1 MYIFAPDNKY
11 PQSLMVD
18 KTKVLYVSQEITPY
32 LEASEISTASR
43 ELPQGMQEKGREI
56 RVFMPRYGCINER
69 RHQLHEVIRLSGM
82 NLIINDNDHPLIL
95 KVASIPTARMQV
107 YFIDNEDF
115 FHRKAALSDAK
126 GKFFK
131 DNDERSLFF
140 IRGVIETVKKLGWT
154 PDVIHCHGWM
164 TAIMPAYL
172 KKIINDDPHFTDAKV
187 VFSAYGT
194 GFEGSLD
201 KEMTKKLEMEGFN
214 KKDLEMIADPTFDNL
229 TKFAMDHSD
238 GIITGSEDLSG
249 EIKKYIDSTDK
260 PVMEYADAESLVSAC
275 SEFYDKV
282 LQEDS
287 VLLED

>member
-1 MYIFAPDNKY
+1 ME
-11 PQSLMVD
+11 

-32 LEASEISTASR
+32 LDETEISKASR

-95 KVASIPTARMQV
+95 KVASIPSARMQV

-115 FHRKAALSDAK
+115 FQRKAALHDAK
-126 GKFFK
+126 GKCFE

-164 TAIMPAYL
+164 TALMPAYL
-172 KKIINDDPHFTDAKV
+172 KKILNDDPHFADAKV
-187 VFSAYGT
+187 VFSAYGE
-194 GFEGSLD
+194 GFEGTLEKDLS
-201 KEMTKKLEMEGFN
+201 KKLEMEGFDA
-214 KKDLEMIADPTFDNL
+214 KDLEPLVNPTFENL
-229 TKFAMDHSD
+229 TKFAMMYSD
-238 GIITGSEDLSG
+238 GIIKGSENLNGD
-249 EIKKYIDSTDK
+249 IRKYFDSTNK
-260 PVMEYADAESLVSAC
+260 LVLDYVPSDELVTAC
-275 SEFYDKV
+275 SDFYDRV
-282 LQEDS
+282 LEENS
-287 VLLED
+287 VLIEE

>member
-1 MYIFAPDNKY
+1 ME
-11 PQSLMVD
+11 
-18 KTKVLYVSQEITPY
+18 KTKVLYVSQEIAPY
-32 LEASEISTASR
+32 LDANEISTASR

-95 KVASIPTARMQV
+95 KVASIPAARMQV

-115 FHRKAALSDAK
+115 FHRKAALCDAK

-194 GFEGSLD
+194 GFEGSLE
-201 KEMTKKLEMEGFN
+201 KEMTKKLEMEGFS
-214 KKDLEMIADPTFDNL
+214 KKDLEMIEDPTFENL
-229 TKFAMDHSD
+229 TKFAMHHSD
-238 GIITGSEDLSG
+238 GIIKGSEDLNG
-249 EIKKYIDSTDK
+249 EIKKYIDATDK
-260 PVMEYADAESLVSAC
+260 PVMEFADAESLVVAC

-282 LQEDS
+282 LEEDS

>member
-1 MYIFAPDNKY
+1 ME
-11 PQSLMVD
+11 

-32 LEASEISTASR
+32 LEANEISTASR
-43 ELPQGMQEKGREI
+43 ELPQGIQEKGREI

-115 FHRKAALSDAK
+115 FQRKAALCDAK
-126 GKFFK
+126 GKFFE

-164 TAIMPAYL
+164 TALMPAYL
-172 KKIINDDPHFTDAKV
+172 KKIINDDPHFSDAKV
-187 VFSAYGT
+187 VFSAYQE
-194 GFEGSLD
+194 GFDGSLE
-201 KEMTKKLEMEGFN
+201 KGMSKKLEMEGFAG
-214 KKDLEMIADPTFDNL
+214 KDLEMIADPTFENL
-229 TKFAMDHSD
+229 SKFAMQYSD
-238 GIITGSEDLSG
+238 GIIVGSNDLNG
-249 EIKKYIDSTDK
+249 EIKSYIDTTGK
-260 PVMEYADAESLVSAC
+260 PVMQYADPESLVDAC
-275 SEFYDKV
+275 SEFYDRV
-282 LQEDS
+282 LEENN
-287 VLLED
+287 VLVEE

>member
-1 MYIFAPDNKY
+1 M
-11 PQSLMVD
+11 D

-43 ELPQGMQEKGREI
+43 ELPQGVQEKGREI

-95 KVASIPTARMQV
+95 KVASIPAARMQV

-115 FHRKAALSDAK
+115 FQRKAALCDSK
-126 GKFFK
+126 GKFFE

-140 IRGVIETVKKLGWT
+140 IRGVIETVKKLGWA

-164 TAIMPAYL
+164 TALMPAYL
-172 KKIINDDPHFTDAKV
+172 KKIINDDPHFSDAKV

-194 GFEGSLD
+194 GFDGSLE
-201 KEMTKKLEMEGFN
+201 KGMTKKLEMEGFDP
-214 KKDLEMIADPTFDNL
+214 KDLKLIADPTFENL
-229 TKFAMDHSD
+229 TKFAMH
-238 GIITGSEDLSG
+238 
-249 EIKKYIDSTDK
+249 Y
-260 PVMEYADAESLVSAC
+260 
-275 SEFYDKV
+275 
-282 LQEDS
+282 
-287 VLLED
+287 